1 MSDLAWIALSL
12 TGRIGGKTLRA
23 LLQHFDGDVQAVLRA
38 DTPQLREVPGIGP
51 KIAQSIRQLDL
62 AQVEQALYR
71 WQAQA
76 VRIVTLDDPAYP
88 DRLRALP
95 DAPPTLF
102 MRGEWRAD
110 PARTVALVGTR
121 SPTAETRKIAQN
133 LSSLL
138 VERGYTIIS
147 GLALGIDAAAHMGA
161 LALPQGYT
169 LAVLGCGVLNIY
181 PPAHQPLAEAVMR
194 RGALLAEVNPDAPP
208 SSSALVARNRL
219 ISGLS
224 DALIV
229 VETTTE
235 GGAMHAARFAQAQG
249 RAVYALDIAASG
261 NQAILAQG
269 GLPIAPD
276 LQAVLL

>member
-12 TGRIGGKTLRA
+12 TGRIGLKTLRA
-23 LLQHFDGDVQAVLRA
+23 LLQHFDGDAQAVLRA
-38 DTPQLREVPGIGP
+38 DAPQLRQVPGVGP

-62 AQVEQALYR
+62 ARVEQAVRR
-71 WQAQA
+71 WQAQG
-76 VRIVTLDDPAYP
+76 VRALTLDDPAYP

-102 MRGEWRAD
+102 VRGEWRAD
-110 PARTVALVGTR
+110 DARAVALVGTR
-121 SPTAETRKIAQN
+121 SPTAEARKVAQN

-147 GLALGIDAAAHMGA
+147 GLALGIDAAAHLGA

-169 LAVLGCGVLNIY
+169 LGVLGCGVLNIY
-181 PPAHQPLAEAVMR
+181 PPAHQPLANAIMR
-194 RGALLAEVNPDAPP
+194 RGALLAEVNPDAGP
-208 SSSALVARNRL
+208 SSAALVARNRI

-229 VETTTE
+229 VETTAE
-235 GGAMHAARFAQAQG
+235 GGAMHAARFALAQG
-249 RAVYALDIAASG
+249 RALYALDAPASG
-261 NQAILAQG
+261 NQAILALG
-269 GLPIAPD
+269 GRGIPAD
-276 LQAVLL
+276 LSAVPL

>member
-38 DTPQLREVPGIGP
+38 ETAELRAVHGIGP

-62 AQVEQALYR
+62 AQVEQALRR
-71 WQAQA
+71 WQQQD
-76 VRIVTLDDPAYP
+76 VRVLTLDEPAYP
-88 DRLRALP
+88 GRLRALP

-102 MRGEWRAD
+102 VRGDWRPEQAHM
-110 PARTVALVGTR
+110 VALVGTR
-121 SPTAETRKIAQN
+121 NPTAESRKIAQN

-169 LAVLGCGVLNIY
+169 FGVLGCGVLNIY
-181 PPAHQPLAEAVMR
+181 PPAHQQLAEAVMR

-208 SSSALVARNRL
+208 SSSALVARNRI
-219 ISGLS
+219 ISGFS
-224 DALIV
+224 DTVIV
-229 VETTTE
+229 VETTAE

-249 RAVYALDIAASG
+249 RAVYALDIPASG

-269 GLPIAPD
+269 GCAIAPD
-276 LQAVLL
+276 LATLPL